1 MSQEQSVTYAIV
13 FKGQVIDGFQIISVK
28 DRLAKMLK
36 ADAKKI
42 STLFSGKVIVIKRTT
57 NKQEAIKY
65 GSALRK
71 VGADVQIKVVRN
83 EAVTAKPEHH
93 SNTRKKTDIAAIENT
108 APASRQTQT
117 INVSEPD
124 SANHSS
130 DLVSAQAATNRSI
143 VTLSIS
149 ARAPDFTL
157 AENKGDLFEPAAEET
172 PIVVNVDNIDLAD
185 NDGSPMTQPEVKP
198 RLDLDLSAISVA
210 ENDGS
215 PIVEP
220 MKMAEKIEAP
230 DFDLDAPGAVL
241 GTIQEHVTHMAPDVS
256 NISLA
261 FAGSNLLS
269 PDEIDEG
276 PAPVVPDVSNIKLVA
291 NKASF
296 DAG

>member
-71 VGADVQIKVVRN
+71 VGADVQIKVLRN
-83 EAVTAKPEHH
+83 EAVTAKPEHQ

-124 SANHSS
+124 SAIHSS

-241 GTIQEHVTHMAPDVS
+241 GTIQEDVTHMAPDVS